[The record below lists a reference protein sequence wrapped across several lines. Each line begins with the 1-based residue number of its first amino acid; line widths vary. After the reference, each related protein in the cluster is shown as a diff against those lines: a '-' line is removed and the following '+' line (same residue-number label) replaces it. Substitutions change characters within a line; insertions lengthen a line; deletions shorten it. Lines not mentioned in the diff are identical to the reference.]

1 MAARV
6 RTRSRVPHGAID
18 PTTPPKPTERVKLK
32 VVALHKRREIGKA
45 KREGKG
51 FAAVALATIMWL
63 LAKLNTL
70 KPMRAFQIYTRRHGP
85 LMAAGI
91 SYNMFFAVAA
101 MLVAG
106 FSILGL
112 VVVGNRELQELIV
125 AGVDRQVP
133 NLIDTGDGGL
143 ATPEEL
149 FSIGGALNIT
159 LIISTATM
167 LLTALRWIS
176 SLREGMRGVFDLL
189 PLQGNPVL
197 TKLKDLGTLGILAIA
212 MIVTFGVGVVANTV
226 LDTLLDFLNLG
237 VFAGVLTRIAGVMV
251 MLLLD
256 MVVAVIMYRLASGIR
271 MPRMAMFQAALLAGI
286 GSTLLRT
293 FSTQLL
299 GSAGNNPLLAS
310 FAVILGLFI
319 WFFLLSQ
326 VYLYATAWGVVRTAD
341 AVAAR
346 QESNKDGRLPSLRQR
361 ARLAAKRN

>member
-1 MAARV
+1 M
-6 RTRSRVPHGAID
+6 
-18 PTTPPKPTERVKLK
+18 
-32 VVALHKRREIGKA
+32 HKRREIAKA

-51 FAAVALATIMWL
+51 FPAVARATVMWMV
-63 LAKLNTL
+63 AKLNTL

-106 FSILGL
+106 FSIMGL
-112 VVVGNRELQELIV
+112 VVVGNRELQELV
-125 AGVDRQVP
+125 VRGVDRQVP

-149 FSIGGALNIT
+149 FDTGGALSLT

-167 LLTALRWIS
+167 LFTALRWIG

-197 TKLKDLGTLGILAIA
+197 TKLKDLGTLVILAVA
-212 MIVTFGVGVVANTV
+212 MVVTFAVGVVANTV
-226 LDTLLDFLNLG
+226 LDTLLDLLNLG
-237 VFAGVLTRIAGVMV
+237 VMAGVLTRVAGLLV

-256 MVVAVIMYRLASGIR
+256 MVVAVIMFRLASGVR
-271 MPRMAMFQAALLAGI
+271 MPRIPMLQAALLAAI

-310 FAVILGLFI
+310 FAVILGLFV

-326 VYLYATAWGVVRTAD
+326 VYLYATAWGVIGTAD

-346 QESNKDGRLPSLRQR
+346 KDDAQDGKLPSLRQR
-361 ARLAAKRN
+361 AREAAKRN